1 MDPTSFLTG
10 LFPAILVISA
20 PLTAVASFFLLWL
33 FRRAVRREMHAQ
45 AGALGQPRPPAE
57 PHRPPAGDGPDLAIT
72 TLEGTAAP
80 PGGPTDR
87 AITASVQRLAGV
99 YGLAGLA
106 YALIMALA
114 NLVAAGAGVRPTAFL
129 WLTLSCAWPIVLA
142 LGLAVAASRAERLAI
157 AGAYLAMLI
166 VAWLLALVAGSKV
179 SVVSLPTLWLL
190 LNGEPTLLLL
200 AFLTRRVRAV
210 GPLVLALMIA
220 GVAGACLIIM
230 LLGTS
235 DAAQWAVVSASFA
248 LGLDVRIAYF
258 LSVLT
263 GFLALVILGGW
274 VLSRLGRAYQAKR
287 FSDQALTLDAMWL
300 VFALVQPMMLVFQH
314 WAWYFTGLV
323 AFGAYK
329 LVLWAGMTWLMPR
342 PPDGAASRMI
352 LLLRVFSLG
361 KRSRHLFDTLS
372 RRWLRVGSLCLITGP
387 DLITSLV
394 EPHEFLNFV
403 GGRLARQFV
412 QGEADL
418 ERRLSQLD
426 TWPDPDGRYRVNEFF
441 CYVDTWQMTMR
452 RLAARSDA
460 VLMDLRSF
468 SPTKRGC
475 LYELGQLLDGVPLER
490 VLLLFDDSTDRA
502 FLEGTLRDLW
512 CQVPADSPNRAG
524 RTPQVRLLRVAE
536 GSPGEVRA
544 MLGYLFGE

>member
-1 MDPTSFLTG
+1 MEPTSFLTG
-10 LFPAILVISA
+10 MLPAIFVLSA

-33 FRRAVRREMHAQ
+33 FRRAVRRGMRAQ
-45 AGALGQPRPPAE
+45 AGALGPPAE
-57 PHRPPAGDGPDLAIT
+57 PHWPPVGDGPNLTIT
-72 TLEGTAAP
+72 TLEGKIARA
-80 PGGPTDR
+80 GPIDR

-99 YGLAGLA
+99 YGLAGLV
-106 YALIMALA
+106 YALTMALA
-114 NLVAAGAGVRPTAFL
+114 NLVAAEGSVKPMAFL
-129 WLTLSCAWPIVLA
+129 WLTLSCAWPIVLT

-166 VAWLLALVAGSKV
+166 VAWLLTLVTGSKTGV
-179 SVVSLPTLWLL
+179 EVLPTLWLL

-235 DAAQWAVVSASFA
+235 DAAQRAVVTAGFA
-248 LGLDVRIAYF
+248 LGLDVRVAYL

-263 GFLALVILGGW
+263 GFMTFAVLDGW
-274 VLSRLGRAYQAKR
+274 LLRQLGRAYQAKR

-300 VFALVQPMMLVFQH
+300 VFALVQPMVLVLQH
-314 WAWYFTGLV
+314 WVWYFAGLV
-323 AFGAYK
+323 AFIAYK
-329 LVLWAGMTWLMPR
+329 LVLWAGLARLMPR
-342 PPDGAASRMI
+342 PPDGAASHMV

-361 KRSRHLFDTLS
+361 RRSQQLFDVLS
-372 RRWLRVGSLCLITGP
+372 RRWLRAGSLCLITGP
-387 DLITSLV
+387 DLVTSLV
-394 EPHEFLNFV
+394 EPHEFLDFL
-403 GGRLARQFV
+403 GSRLARQFV

-426 TWPDPDGRYRVNEFF
+426 TRPDPDGRYRVNEFF
-441 CYVDTWQMTMR
+441 CYADTWQMTMR
-452 RLAARSDA
+452 RLAACSDA

-468 SPTKRGC
+468 SPTNQGC
-475 LYELGQLLDGVPLER
+475 LYELGQLLEGIPLER

-502 FLEGTLRDLW
+502 FLEGALRDLW
-512 CQVPADSPNRAG
+512 GQVPADSPNRSV
-524 RTPQVRLLRVAE
+524 RSPEVRLFRVSE

-544 MLGYLFGE
+544 LLGFLFGE